1 MYKQLKW
8 NKQKRLNYH
17 INTAPQNSGGTFV
30 FQGILY
36 GISRLAISIKSSGV
50 ITPSKLQIDKF
61 LLRVRKIDG
70 ERARVYKR
78 MDPR

>member
-1 MYKQLKW
+1 M
-8 NKQKRLNYH
+8 
-17 INTAPQNSGGTFV
+17 
-30 FQGILY
+30 
-36 GISRLAISIKSSGV
+36 KSSGV
-50 ITPSKLQIDKF
+50 STPSKLQIDKF